1 MERSG
6 RFAGQSA
13 RELNTTKKKRM
24 TSKSIRLISHP
35 LFVIVLSHPHRIIL
49 TIEQKSAFCSE
60 INDSCSI
67 LNKTDIFVQRI
78 GKRRPALPGDQVFSA
93 SNYLKRAFTKAG
105 TSATFFQKQAIIL
118 SRLRKADG
126 TSRHCRQKPVKI
138 PRPPR

>member
-1 MERSG
+1 
-6 RFAGQSA
+6 
-13 RELNTTKKKRM
+13 M
-24 TSKSIRLISHP
+24 TSSATPGRSRNNHPHTWKTKVTDNLIGHF
-35 LFVIVLSHPHRIIL
+35 FVIVLPHPHRIIL

-105 TSATFFQKQAIIL
+105 TSATLFQKQAIIL
-118 SRLRKADG
+118 SRLRKADV
-126 TSRHCRQKPVKI
+126 TSRYCRQKPVKI

>member
-1 MERSG
+1 MTI
-6 RFAGQSA
+6 SA
-13 RELNTTKKKRM
+13 TSWRNRNNLPHTWNTQVTDN
-24 TSKSIRLISHP
+24 LIGHF
-35 LFVIVLSHPHRIIL
+35 FVIVLPHPHRIIL

-105 TSATFFQKQAIIL
+105 TSATLFQKQAIIL
-118 SRLRKADG
+118 SRLRKADV
-126 TSRHCRQKPVKI
+126 TSRYCRQKPVKI